1 MEHQDSSFDQELA
14 DLNDSLLKMGV
25 MVKDLI
31 HKSVDA
37 LKRRDRDLARQV
49 IKDDV
54 DVDQLELVI
63 DDKAIN
69 LIALRQPKAG
79 DLRFILAGMR
89 LATDLERIGDLAESI
104 AERCIELADQPLVKP
119 LVDIPRMAEL
129 AEGSLSKVLDAF
141 VNRDPDKAKEIW
153 PVEQKIDDLRDRVH
167 DELIEIMS
175 NSPNSTHRAIPLLL
189 AARHLERIGDHIT
202 NIAEDIVYMVE
213 GEVIKHGGML

>member
-153 PVEQKIDDLRDRVH
+153 PVEQKIDDL
-167 DELIEIMS
+167 
-175 NSPNSTHRAIPLLL
+175 
-189 AARHLERIGDHIT
+189 
-202 NIAEDIVYMVE
+202 
-213 GEVIKHGGML
+213 